1 MSEKK
6 KQIVLIVEDNDLNL
20 KLFQDILSAHEL
32 ETVETRDGAKAIEL
46 AHEVNPTL
54 IIMDIQLPNISG
66 IELIRQLKSNEST
79 KDIPI
84 IAVTAFA
91 MQEDEA
97 KIMAAG
103 CEDYLAKPIS
113 IVPFIETVQKHLI
126 ARG

>member
-1 MSEKK
+1 MGQ
-6 KQIVLIVEDNDLNL
+6 KQHQTVLIVEDNDLNL

-32 ETVETRDGAKAIEL
+32 KTVETRDGAKAIEL
-46 AHEVNPTL
+46 AHEIKPAL

-66 IELIRQLKSNEST
+66 IELIKQLKADENT

-91 MQEDEA
+91 MQEDES

-126 ARG
+126 SKG